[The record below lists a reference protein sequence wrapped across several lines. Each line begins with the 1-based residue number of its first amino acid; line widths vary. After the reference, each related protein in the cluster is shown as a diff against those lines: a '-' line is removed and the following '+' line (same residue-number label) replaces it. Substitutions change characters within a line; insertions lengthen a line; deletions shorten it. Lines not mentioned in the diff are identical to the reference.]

1 MIFLNQNQNNLAA
14 AVCSRNKWLS
24 GSVVYLWSMN
34 HKLSQQKYR
43 FIPYL
48 VPPAYSWNPP
58 YDVFC
63 INIDDSIPQVL
74 TGATSCGITN
84 VHLIPGEYD
93 LKVYEQSASL
103 SGNTNPSLAY
113 DVVYETLVNVIGVN
127 GYNPTVWSGT
137 SNTYVIYN
145 ADND

>member
-1 MIFLNQNQNNLAA
+1 MIYLNQGENNLAA
-14 AVCSRNKWLS
+14 AVCSRNKWLT
-24 GSVVYLWSMN
+24 GSVVYLWSMS

-43 FIPYL
+43 FIPFI
-48 VPPAYSWNPP
+48 VPPSYSFNPP

-74 TGATSCGITN
+74 TGATSCGETN

-93 LKVYEQSASL
+93 LKVYEQPASM
-103 SGNTNPSLAY
+103 SGNTNPALAY
-113 DVVYETLVNVIGVN
+113 DVVYETLVNVVGVN

>member
-1 MIFLNQNQNNLAA
+1 MIYLNQGENNLAA
-14 AVCSRNKWLS
+14 AVCSRNKWLT
-24 GSVVYLWSMN
+24 GPVVYLWSMS

-43 FIPYL
+43 FIPFI
-48 VPPAYSWNPP
+48 VPPSYSFNPP

-74 TGATSCGITN
+74 TGATSCGETN

-93 LKVYEQSASL
+93 LKVYEQSASM

-113 DVVYETLVNVIGVN
+113 DVVYETLVNVVGVN